1 MDPFKNVILPQIA
14 KHCQSLWEE
23 QKYHY
28 IVSINNAMYLGL

>member
-1 MDPFKNVILPQIA
+1 MDPLKNVILSLIV
-14 KHCQSLWEE
+14 KHCQSWWEE